1 MPEQAVTPL
10 DALRALADRAGLS
23 LSDDELTLLLPLYD
37 RYAAEA
43 ARLHDAP
50 LDAEDLAV
58 AFTPN
63 YDEVER

>member
-1 MPEQAVTPL
+1 MTHDAERDPL
-10 DALRALADRAGLS
+10 DAMRAVAGRAGFR
-23 LSDDELTLLLPLYD
+23 LSDDELRDLKPIYD

-58 AFTPN
+58 VFTPN
-63 YDEVER
+63 EVSR

>member
-1 MPEQAVTPL
+1 MTRDGEHEPL
-10 DALRALADRAGLS
+10 DAIRAVAERAGLQ
-23 LSDDELTLLLPLYD
+23 LSDDELRELKPIYD

-58 AFTPN
+58 VFTPN
-63 YDEVER
+63 SEFS

>member
-1 MPEQAVTPL
+1 MTRDGEHEPL
-10 DALRALADRAGLS
+10 DAIRAVAERAGLQ
-23 LSDDELTLLLPLYD
+23 LSDDELRELKPIYD

-58 AFTPN
+58 VFTP
-63 YDEVER
+63 DSVFS